1 LLFCYF
7 CYVAGAVYPAEHLEA
22 LAKVVARHPRL
33 LVMSDEIYESI
44 CYEPASH
51 VSFAGLPNMWERTL
65 TVNGFSKVT
74 AWRVVSGD
82 ALRSCMAPSL
92 KLIDASLVLSNAPTG
107 EATCGQ

>member
-1 LLFCYF
+1 MYDSDRTENDMLFC
-7 CYVAGAVYPAEHLEA
+7 CYLRYIAGAVYPAEHLEA

-65 TVNGFSKVT
+65 TVNGFSKVRGQGIQ
-74 AWRVVSGD
+74 ARYAHVWWSVLDVIE
-82 ALRSCMAPSL
+82 L
-92 KLIDASLVLSNAPTG
+92 KQC
-107 EATCGQ
+107 CGM